1 LDDFGRQ
8 QDWQKNRR
16 PKNETGIETGIN
28 FERPAFAYFFA
39 PTIFFALSDRECA
52 RRPDQLTSHASGC
65 SYRYSRHGLTIRL
78 T

>member
-28 FERPAFAYFFA
+28 FERPAFAYFLALIIFLPILIVNA
-39 PTIFFALSDRECA
+39 PDGRTSSLARHQAALIA
-52 RRPDQLTSHASGC
+52 TVVTA
-65 SYRYSRHGLTIRL
+65 
-78 T
+78 